1 MIANPLFLW
10 KICCIIGHISVREAC
25 FPRTETNSGPFRALT
40 GGFSMKKILVAA
52 LALVM
57 LMTACCAVAEDT
69 VKIGGLSPLTGA
81 VAVYGLA
88 VQAGVDYA
96 VDEINANGG
105 VLGKQIEFVWRDD
118 QGDPAYAVS
127 MFNQLVG
134 EDIVALVGA
143 VTTAPTIAV
152 FNEAAKTGIPAITAS
167 ASAYEV
173 TNAGNNVFR
182 ACFLD
187 PYQAGIAAQ
196 FCKDYL
202 GAETVAILYDNAN
215 DYTLG
220 LYEAFTAKAAE
231 IGLEVVAVE
240 VGVAGQADYS
250 AQIGKIADAE
260 PDVIYAAE
268 YAQELA
274 VMLPQMF
281 DAGLDETP
289 LVGPDGFSGVDSQ
302 VGEDVGLLANCYYTS
317 AFSLGASSDVAKAF
331 IEGFKAKNG
340 SDPTLF
346 NALGYDAMKIM
357 AQAIENAGSTEKEA
371 IVAALDATD
380 IEGATGHMTFDD
392 HNDPIKSVFVISFD
406 DEGKE
411 QLEDTIDPS

>member
-1 MIANPLFLW
+1 
-10 KICCIIGHISVREAC
+10 
-25 FPRTETNSGPFRALT
+25 
-40 GGFSMKKILVAA
+40 MKKFFVTL

-57 LMTACCAVAEDT
+57 LMTSVTAMADGAVK
-69 VKIGGLSPLTGA
+69 VGGLSPLTGA

-96 VDEINANGG
+96 VEENNAAGG
-105 VLGKQIEFVWRDD
+105 VLGQPIDFIWRDD

-127 MFNQLVG
+127 MYNQLVG
-134 EDIVALVGA
+134 EGIDALVGA

-152 FNEAAKTGIPAITAS
+152 FSEAAKTGMPSITAS

-173 TNAGNNVFR
+173 TNAGNNLFR

-196 FCKDYL
+196 FIKDNL
-202 GAETVAILYDNAN
+202 GCETVGIIYDNAN

-220 LYEAFTAKAAE
+220 LYEAFVAKAEE
-231 IGLEVVAVE
+231 IGLEVVATE

-250 AQIGKIADAE
+250 AQISKLSDAE
-260 PDVIYAAE
+260 PDAIYAAE

-274 VMLPQMF
+274 VMLPQIF

-289 LVGPDGFSGVDSQ
+289 LVGPDGFSGVDGQ
-302 VGEDVGLLANCYYTS
+302 VGSDVHLLANCYYTS
-317 AFSLGASSDVAKAF
+317 AFSLDSTDEVAKAF
-331 IEGFKAKNG
+331 IEGFTAKTG
-340 SDPTLF
+340 AAPTRF

-357 AQAIENAGSTEKEA
+357 AAAIEAAGSTDAAA

-380 IEGATGHMTFDD
+380 IDGATGHMTFDD
-392 HNDPIKSVFVISFD
+392 HNDPIKSVFVISFT

-411 QLEDTIDPS
+411 ALETVVNPQ

>member
-1 MIANPLFLW
+1 
-10 KICCIIGHISVREAC
+10 
-25 FPRTETNSGPFRALT
+25 
-40 GGFSMKKILVAA
+40 MKKYFVTL

-57 LMTACCAVAEDT
+57 LMTTCTAMAEDT
-69 VKIGGLSPLTGA
+69 VKVGGLSPLTGA

-96 VDEINANGG
+96 VEEINAAGG
-105 VLGKQIEFVWRDD
+105 VLGQQIEFIWRDD

-127 MFNQLVG
+127 MYNQLVG
-134 EDIVALVGA
+134 EGIDALVGA

-152 FNEAAKTGIPAITAS
+152 FSEAAKTGMPAITAS

-173 TNAGNNVFR
+173 TDAGNNLFR

-196 FCKDYL
+196 FIKDNL
-202 GAETVAILYDNAN
+202 GCESVGIIYDNAN

-220 LYEAFTAKAAE
+220 LYEAFVAKAEE
-231 IGLEVVAVE
+231 IGLEVVATE

-250 AQIGKIADAE
+250 AQISKLSDAE
-260 PDVIYAAE
+260 PDAIYAAE

-274 VMLPQMF
+274 VMLPQIF

-289 LVGPDGFSGVDSQ
+289 LVGPDGFSGVDGQ
-302 VGEDVGLLANCYYTS
+302 VGSDVHLLANCYYTS
-317 AFSLGASSDVAKAF
+317 AFSLDSTDEVAKTF
-331 IEGFKAKNG
+331 IEGFTAKTG
-340 SDPTLF
+340 AAPTLF

-357 AQAIENAGSTEKEA
+357 AAAIEAAGSTDAAA

-380 IEGATGHMTFDD
+380 IDGATGHMTFDD
-392 HNDPIKSVFVISFD
+392 HNDPIKSVFVISFT

-411 QLEDTIDPS
+411 ALETVVNPQ

>member
-1 MIANPLFLW
+1 
-10 KICCIIGHISVREAC
+10 
-25 FPRTETNSGPFRALT
+25 
-40 GGFSMKKILVAA
+40 MKKFFVTL

-57 LMTACCAVAEDT
+57 LMTSVTAMADGAVK
-69 VKIGGLSPLTGA
+69 VGGLSPLTGA

-88 VQAGVDYA
+88 VQAGVDHA
-96 VDEINANGG
+96 VEEINAAGG
-105 VLGKQIEFVWRDD
+105 VLGQPIDFIWRDD

-127 MFNQLVG
+127 MYNQLVG
-134 EDIVALVGA
+134 EGIDALVGA

-152 FNEAAKTGIPAITAS
+152 FSEAAKTGMPAITAS

-173 TNAGNNVFR
+173 TNAGNNLFR

-196 FCKDYL
+196 FIKDNL
-202 GAETVAILYDNAN
+202 GCETVGIIYDNAN

-220 LYEAFTAKAAE
+220 LYEAFVAKAEE
-231 IGLEVVAVE
+231 IGLEVVATE

-250 AQIGKIADAE
+250 AQISKLSDAE
-260 PDVIYAAE
+260 PDAIYAAE

-274 VMLPQMF
+274 VMLPQIF

-289 LVGPDGFSGVDSQ
+289 LVGPDGFSGVDGQ
-302 VGEDVGLLANCYYTS
+302 VGSDVHLLANCYYTS
-317 AFSLGASSDVAKAF
+317 AFSLDSTDEVAKAF
-331 IEGFKAKNG
+331 IEGFTAKTG
-340 SDPTLF
+340 AAPTLF

-357 AQAIENAGSTEKEA
+357 AAAIEAAGSTDAAA

-380 IEGATGHMTFDD
+380 IDGATGHMTFDD
-392 HNDPIKSVFVISFD
+392 HNDPIKSVFVISFT

-411 QLEDTIDPS
+411 ALETVVNPQ

>member
-1 MIANPLFLW
+1 MKRRKN
-10 KICCIIGHISVREAC
+10 EAERLKLGVT
-25 FPRTETNSGPFRALT
+25 F
-40 GGFSMKKILVAA
+40 MKKFLVAL

-57 LMTACCAVAEDT
+57 LMTTCTAMADDT
-69 VKIGGLSPLTGA
+69 VKVGGLTPLTGA

-96 VDEINANGG
+96 VEEINAAGG
-105 VLGKQIEFVWRDD
+105 VMGKQIEFIWRDD

-127 MFNQLVG
+127 MYNQLVG

-152 FNEAAKTGIPAITAS
+152 FSEVAKTGMPAITAS

-173 TNAGNNVFR
+173 TNAGNNLFR

-196 FCKDYL
+196 FIKENL
-202 GAETVAILYDNAN
+202 GAETVGIIYDNAN

-220 LYEAFTAKAAE
+220 LYEAFIAKAEE
-231 IGLEVVAVE
+231 IGLEVVATE

-250 AQIGKIADAE
+250 AQISKLSDAE
-260 PDVIYAAE
+260 PDAIYAAE

-274 VMLPQMF
+274 VMLPQIF

-317 AFSLGASSDVAKAF
+317 AFSLDSTDEVAKAF
-331 IEGFKAKNG
+331 IEGFTAKTG
-340 SDPTLF
+340 AAPTLF

-357 AQAIENAGSTEKEA
+357 AAAIDAAGSTDQEA
-371 IVAALDATD
+371 VVAALDATD
-380 IEGATGHMTFDD
+380 INGATGHMTFDD
-392 HNDPIKSVFVISFD
+392 HNDPIKSVFVISFT

-411 QLEDTIDPS
+411 TLETIVNPQ

>member
-1 MIANPLFLW
+1 MTANPLFLW

-25 FPRTETNSGPFRALT
+25 FPRTERKNRPFGAVT

-127 MFNQLVG
+127 MYNQLVG
-134 EDIVALVGA
+134 EGIDALVGA

-196 FCKDYL
+196 FCKDNL

-274 VMLPQMF
+274 IMLPQMF

-302 VGEDVGLLANCYYTS
+302 VGDDVGLLANCYYTS
-317 AFSLGASSDVAKAF
+317 AFSLDSTSDVAKAF
-331 IEGFKAKNG
+331 IEGFTAKTG
-340 SDPTLF
+340 AAPTLF

-392 HNDPIKSVFVISFD
+392 HLSLIHI
-406 DEGKE
+406 
-411 QLEDTIDPS
+411 

>member
-1 MIANPLFLW
+1 
-10 KICCIIGHISVREAC
+10 
-25 FPRTETNSGPFRALT
+25 
-40 GGFSMKKILVAA
+40 MKKFFVTL

-57 LMTACCAVAEDT
+57 LMTSVTAMADGAVK
-69 VKIGGLSPLTGA
+69 VGGLSPLTGA

-96 VDEINANGG
+96 VEEINAAGG
-105 VLGKQIEFVWRDD
+105 VLGQPIDFIWRDD

-127 MFNQLVG
+127 MYNQLVG
-134 EDIVALVGA
+134 EGINALVGA

-152 FNEAAKTGIPAITAS
+152 FSEAAKTGMPSITAS

-173 TNAGNNVFR
+173 TNAGNNLFR

-196 FCKDYL
+196 FIKDNL
-202 GAETVAILYDNAN
+202 GCETVGIIYDNAN

-220 LYEAFTAKAAE
+220 LYEAFVAKAEE
-231 IGLEVVAVE
+231 IGLEVVATE

-250 AQIGKIADAE
+250 AQISKLSDAE
-260 PDVIYAAE
+260 PDAIYAAE

-274 VMLPQMF
+274 VMLPQIF

-289 LVGPDGFSGVDSQ
+289 LVGPDGFSGVDGQ
-302 VGEDVGLLANCYYTS
+302 VGSDVHLLANCYYTS
-317 AFSLGASSDVAKAF
+317 AFSLDSTDEVAKAF
-331 IEGFKAKNG
+331 IEGFTAKTG
-340 SDPTLF
+340 AAPTLF

-357 AQAIENAGSTEKEA
+357 AAAIEAAGSTDAAA

-380 IEGATGHMTFDD
+380 IDGATGHMTFDD
-392 HNDPIKSVFVISFD
+392 HNDPIKSVFVISFT

-411 QLEDTIDPS
+411 ALETVVNPQ

>member
-1 MIANPLFLW
+1 
-10 KICCIIGHISVREAC
+10 
-25 FPRTETNSGPFRALT
+25 
-40 GGFSMKKILVAA
+40 MKKIFVAM

-57 LMTACCAVAEDT
+57 LMTACTAMAADT
-69 VKIGGLSPLTGA
+69 VKVGGLSPLTGA

-96 VDEINANGG
+96 VEEINAAGG
-105 VLGKQIEFVWRDD
+105 VMGKQIEFIWRDD

-127 MFNQLVG
+127 MYNQLVG

-152 FNEAAKTGIPAITAS
+152 FSEAAKTGMPSITAS

-173 TNAGNNVFR
+173 TNAGNNLFR

-196 FCKDYL
+196 FIKENL
-202 GAETVAILYDNAN
+202 GAETVGIIYDNAN

-220 LYEAFTAKAAE
+220 LYEAFIAKAEE
-231 IGLEVVAVE
+231 IGLEVVATE

-250 AQIGKIADAE
+250 AQISKLSDAE
-260 PDVIYAAE
+260 PDAIYAAE

-274 VMLPQMF
+274 VMLPQIF

-317 AFSLGASSDVAKAF
+317 AFSLDSTDEVAKAF
-331 IEGFKAKNG
+331 IDGFTAKTG
-340 SDPTLF
+340 AAPTLF

-357 AQAIENAGSTEKEA
+357 AAAIDAAGSTDKDA

-380 IEGATGHMTFDD
+380 IDGATGHMTFDD
-392 HNDPIKSVFVISFD
+392 HNDPIKSVFVISFT

-411 QLEDTIDPS
+411 ALETVVNPQ

>member
-1 MIANPLFLW
+1 
-10 KICCIIGHISVREAC
+10 
-25 FPRTETNSGPFRALT
+25 
-40 GGFSMKKILVAA
+40 MKKFFVTL

-57 LMTACCAVAEDT
+57 LMTSVTAMADGAVK
-69 VKIGGLSPLTGA
+69 VGGLSPLTGA

-96 VDEINANGG
+96 VEEINAAGG
-105 VLGKQIEFVWRDD
+105 VLGQPIDFIWRDD

-127 MFNQLVG
+127 MYNQLVG
-134 EDIVALVGA
+134 EGIDALVGA

-152 FNEAAKTGIPAITAS
+152 FSEAAKTGMPSITAS

-173 TNAGNNVFR
+173 TNAGNNLFR

-196 FCKDYL
+196 FIKDNL
-202 GAETVAILYDNAN
+202 GCETVGIIYDNAN

-220 LYEAFTAKAAE
+220 LYEAFVAKAEE
-231 IGLEVVAVE
+231 IGLEVVATE

-250 AQIGKIADAE
+250 AQISKLSDAE
-260 PDVIYAAE
+260 PDAIYAAE

-274 VMLPQMF
+274 VMLPQIF

-289 LVGPDGFSGVDSQ
+289 LVGPDGFSGVDGQ
-302 VGEDVGLLANCYYTS
+302 VGSDVHLLANCYYTS
-317 AFSLGASSDVAKAF
+317 AFSLDSTDEVAKAF
-331 IEGFKAKNG
+331 IEGFTAKTG
-340 SDPTLF
+340 AAPTLF

-357 AQAIENAGSTEKEA
+357 AAAIEAAGSTDAAA

-380 IEGATGHMTFDD
+380 IDGATGHMTFDD
-392 HNDPIKSVFVISFD
+392 HNDPIKSVFVISFT

-411 QLEDTIDPS
+411 ALETVVNPQ

>member
-1 MIANPLFLW
+1 
-10 KICCIIGHISVREAC
+10 
-25 FPRTETNSGPFRALT
+25 
-40 GGFSMKKILVAA
+40 MKKFFVTL

-57 LMTACCAVAEDT
+57 LMTSVTAMADGAVK
-69 VKIGGLSPLTGA
+69 VGGLSPLTGA

-96 VDEINANGG
+96 VEEINAAGG
-105 VLGKQIEFVWRDD
+105 VLGQPIDFIWRDD

-127 MFNQLVG
+127 MYNQLVG
-134 EDIVALVGA
+134 EGIDAMVGA

-152 FNEAAKTGIPAITAS
+152 FSEAAKTGMPSITAS

-173 TNAGNNVFR
+173 TNAGNNLFR

-196 FCKDYL
+196 FIKDNL
-202 GAETVAILYDNAN
+202 GCETVGIIYDNAN

-220 LYEAFTAKAAE
+220 LYEAFVAKAEE
-231 IGLEVVAVE
+231 IGLEVVATE

-250 AQIGKIADAE
+250 AQISKLSDAE
-260 PDVIYAAE
+260 PDAIYAAE

-274 VMLPQMF
+274 VMLPQIF

-289 LVGPDGFSGVDSQ
+289 LVGPDGFSGVDGQ
-302 VGEDVGLLANCYYTS
+302 VGSDVHLLANCYYTS
-317 AFSLGASSDVAKAF
+317 AFSLDSTDEVAKAF
-331 IEGFKAKNG
+331 IEGFTAKTG
-340 SDPTLF
+340 AAPTLF

-357 AQAIENAGSTEKEA
+357 AAAIEAAGSTDAAA

-380 IEGATGHMTFDD
+380 IDGATGHMTFDD
-392 HNDPIKSVFVISFD
+392 HNDPIKSVFVISFT

-411 QLEDTIDPS
+411 ALETVVNPQ

>member
-1 MIANPLFLW
+1 
-10 KICCIIGHISVREAC
+10 
-25 FPRTETNSGPFRALT
+25 
-40 GGFSMKKILVAA
+40 MKKFFVTL

-57 LMTACCAVAEDT
+57 LMTSVTAMADGAVK
-69 VKIGGLSPLTGA
+69 VGGLSPLTGA

-96 VDEINANGG
+96 VEEINAAGG
-105 VLGKQIEFVWRDD
+105 VLGQPIDFIWRDD

-127 MFNQLVG
+127 MYNQLVG
-134 EDIVALVGA
+134 EGIDALVGA

-152 FNEAAKTGIPAITAS
+152 FSEAAKTGMPSITAS

-173 TNAGNNVFR
+173 TNAGNNLFR

-196 FCKDYL
+196 FIKDNL
-202 GAETVAILYDNAN
+202 GCETVGIIYDNAN

-220 LYEAFTAKAAE
+220 LYEAFVAKAEE
-231 IGLEVVAVE
+231 IGLEVVATE

-250 AQIGKIADAE
+250 AQISKLSDAE
-260 PDVIYAAE
+260 PDAIYAAE

-274 VMLPQMF
+274 VMLPQIF

-289 LVGPDGFSGVDSQ
+289 LVGPDGFSGVDGQ
-302 VGEDVGLLANCYYTS
+302 VGSDVHLLANCYYTS
-317 AFSLGASSDVAKAF
+317 AFSLDSTDEVAKAF
-331 IEGFKAKNG
+331 IEGFTAKTG
-340 SDPTLF
+340 AAPTLF

-357 AQAIENAGSTEKEA
+357 AAAIEAAGSTDAAA

-380 IEGATGHMTFDD
+380 IDGATGHMTFDD
-392 HNDPIKSVFVISFD
+392 HNDPIKSVFVIGFN
-406 DEGKE
+406 
-411 QLEDTIDPS
+411 EDGTETLKTVVDPS

>member
-1 MIANPLFLW
+1 
-10 KICCIIGHISVREAC
+10 
-25 FPRTETNSGPFRALT
+25 
-40 GGFSMKKILVAA
+40 MKKFFVTL

-57 LMTACCAVAEDT
+57 LMTSVTAMADGAVK
-69 VKIGGLSPLTGA
+69 VGGLSPLTGA

-96 VDEINANGG
+96 VEEINAAGG
-105 VLGKQIEFVWRDD
+105 VLGQPIDFIWRDD

-127 MFNQLVG
+127 MYNQLVG
-134 EDIVALVGA
+134 EGIDALVGA

-152 FNEAAKTGIPAITAS
+152 FSEAAKTGMPAITAS

-173 TNAGNNVFR
+173 TNAGNNLFR

-196 FCKDYL
+196 FIKDNL
-202 GAETVAILYDNAN
+202 GCETVGIIYDNAN

-220 LYEAFTAKAAE
+220 LYEAFVAKAEE
-231 IGLEVVAVE
+231 IGLEVVATE

-250 AQIGKIADAE
+250 AQISKLSDAE
-260 PDVIYAAE
+260 PDAIYAAE

-274 VMLPQMF
+274 VMLPQIF

-289 LVGPDGFSGVDSQ
+289 LVGPDGFSGVDGQ
-302 VGEDVGLLANCYYTS
+302 VGSDVHLLANCYYTS
-317 AFSLGASSDVAKAF
+317 AFSLDSTDEVAKAF
-331 IEGFKAKNG
+331 IDGFTAKTG
-340 SDPTLF
+340 AAPTLF

-357 AQAIENAGSTEKEA
+357 AAAIEAAGSTDAAA

-380 IEGATGHMTFDD
+380 IDGATGHMTFDD
-392 HNDPIKSVFVISFD
+392 HNDPIKSVFVISFT

-411 QLEDTIDPS
+411 ALETVVNPQ

>member
-1 MIANPLFLW
+1 
-10 KICCIIGHISVREAC
+10 
-25 FPRTETNSGPFRALT
+25 
-40 GGFSMKKILVAA
+40 MKKFFVTL

-57 LMTACCAVAEDT
+57 LMTSVTAMADGAVK
-69 VKIGGLSPLTGA
+69 VGGLSPLTGA

-96 VDEINANGG
+96 VEEINAAGG
-105 VLGKQIEFVWRDD
+105 VLGQPIDFIWRDD

-127 MFNQLVG
+127 MYNQLVG
-134 EDIVALVGA
+134 EGIDALVGA

-152 FNEAAKTGIPAITAS
+152 FSEAAKTGMPSITAS

-173 TNAGNNVFR
+173 TNAGNNLFR

-196 FCKDYL
+196 FIKNNL
-202 GAETVAILYDNAN
+202 GCETVGIIYDNAN

-220 LYEAFTAKAAE
+220 LYEAFVAKAEE
-231 IGLEVVAVE
+231 IGLEVVATE

-250 AQIGKIADAE
+250 AQISKLSDAE
-260 PDVIYAAE
+260 PDAIYAAE

-274 VMLPQMF
+274 VMLPQIF

-289 LVGPDGFSGVDSQ
+289 LVGPDGFSGVDGQ
-302 VGEDVGLLANCYYTS
+302 VGSDVHLLANCYYTS
-317 AFSLGASSDVAKAF
+317 AFSLDSTDEVAKAF
-331 IEGFKAKNG
+331 IEGFTAKTG
-340 SDPTLF
+340 AAPTLF

-357 AQAIENAGSTEKEA
+357 AAAIEAAGSTDAAA

-380 IEGATGHMTFDD
+380 IDGATGHMTFDD
-392 HNDPIKSVFVISFD
+392 HNDPIKSVFVISFT

-411 QLEDTIDPS
+411 ALETVVNPQ

>member
-1 MIANPLFLW
+1 
-10 KICCIIGHISVREAC
+10 
-25 FPRTETNSGPFRALT
+25 
-40 GGFSMKKILVAA
+40 MKKFFVTL

-57 LMTACCAVAEDT
+57 LMTSVTAMADGAVK
-69 VKIGGLSPLTGA
+69 VGGLSPLTGA

-96 VDEINANGG
+96 VEEINAAGG
-105 VLGKQIEFVWRDD
+105 VLGQPIDFIWRDD

-127 MFNQLVG
+127 MYNQLVG
-134 EDIVALVGA
+134 EGIDALVGA

-152 FNEAAKTGIPAITAS
+152 FSEAAKTGMPAITAS

-173 TNAGNNVFR
+173 TNAGNNLFR

-196 FCKDYL
+196 FIKDNL
-202 GAETVAILYDNAN
+202 GCETVGIIYDNAN

-220 LYEAFTAKAAE
+220 LYVAFVAKAEE
-231 IGLEVVAVE
+231 IGLEVVATE

-250 AQIGKIADAE
+250 AQISKLSDAE
-260 PDVIYAAE
+260 PDAIYAAE

-274 VMLPQMF
+274 VMLPQIF

-289 LVGPDGFSGVDSQ
+289 LVGPDGFSGVDGQ
-302 VGEDVGLLANCYYTS
+302 VGSDVHLLANCYYTS
-317 AFSLGASSDVAKAF
+317 AFSLDSTDEVAKAF
-331 IEGFKAKNG
+331 IEGFTAKTG
-340 SDPTLF
+340 AAPTLF

-357 AQAIENAGSTEKEA
+357 AAAIEAAGSTDAAA

-380 IEGATGHMTFDD
+380 IDGATGHMTFDD
-392 HNDPIKSVFVISFD
+392 HNDPIKSVFVISFT

-411 QLEDTIDPS
+411 ALETVVNPQ

>member
-1 MIANPLFLW
+1 MILKHLFPYTN
-10 KICCIIGHISVREAC
+10 CCIIQVNSRFKLSFPMKRRKNEAERLKLGVT
-25 FPRTETNSGPFRALT
+25 F
-40 GGFSMKKILVAA
+40 MKKFLVAL

-57 LMTACCAVAEDT
+57 LMTTCTAMADDT
-69 VKIGGLSPLTGA
+69 VKVGGLSPLTGA

-96 VDEINANGG
+96 VEEINAAGG
-105 VLGKQIEFVWRDD
+105 VMGKQIEFIWRDD

-127 MFNQLVG
+127 MYNQLVG

-152 FNEAAKTGIPAITAS
+152 FSEAAKTGMPAITAS

-173 TNAGNNVFR
+173 TNAGNNLFR

-196 FCKDYL
+196 FIKENLD
-202 GAETVAILYDNAN
+202 AETVGIIYDNAN

-220 LYEAFTAKAAE
+220 LYEAFIAKAEE
-231 IGLEVVAVE
+231 IGLEVVATE

-250 AQIGKIADAE
+250 AQISKLSDAE
-260 PDVIYAAE
+260 PDAIYAAE

-274 VMLPQMF
+274 IMLPQMF

-317 AFSLGASSDVAKAF
+317 AFSLDSTDEVAKAF
-331 IEGFKAKNG
+331 IEGFTAKTG
-340 SDPTLF
+340 AAPTLF

-357 AQAIENAGSTEKEA
+357 AAAIDAAGSTDQEA
-371 IVAALDATD
+371 VVAALDATD
-380 IEGATGHMTFDD
+380 INGATGHMTFDD
-392 HNDPIKSVFVISFD
+392 HNDPIKSVFVISFT

-411 QLEDTIDPS
+411 TLETVVNPQ

>member
-1 MIANPLFLW
+1 
-10 KICCIIGHISVREAC
+10 
-25 FPRTETNSGPFRALT
+25 
-40 GGFSMKKILVAA
+40 MKKFFVTL

-57 LMTACCAVAEDT
+57 LMTSVTAMADGAVK
-69 VKIGGLSPLTGA
+69 VGGLSPLTGA

-96 VDEINANGG
+96 VEEINAAGG
-105 VLGKQIEFVWRDD
+105 VLGQPIDFIWRDD

-127 MFNQLVG
+127 MYNQLVG
-134 EDIVALVGA
+134 EGINALVGA

-152 FNEAAKTGIPAITAS
+152 FSEAAKTGMPAITAS

-173 TNAGNNVFR
+173 TNAGNNLFR

-196 FCKDYL
+196 FIKDNL
-202 GAETVAILYDNAN
+202 GCETVGIIYDNAN

-220 LYEAFTAKAAE
+220 LYEAFVAKAEE
-231 IGLEVVAVE
+231 IGLEVVATE

-250 AQIGKIADAE
+250 AQISKLSDAE
-260 PDVIYAAE
+260 PDAIYAAE

-274 VMLPQMF
+274 VMLPQIF

-289 LVGPDGFSGVDSQ
+289 LVGPDGFSGVDGQ
-302 VGEDVGLLANCYYTS
+302 VGSDVHLLANCYYTS
-317 AFSLGASSDVAKAF
+317 AFSLDSTDEVAKAF
-331 IEGFKAKNG
+331 IEGFTAKTG
-340 SDPTLF
+340 AAPTLF

-357 AQAIENAGSTEKEA
+357 AAAIEAAGSTDAAA

-380 IEGATGHMTFDD
+380 IDGATGHMTFDD
-392 HNDPIKSVFVISFD
+392 HNDPIKSVFVISFT

-411 QLEDTIDPS
+411 ALETVVNPQ

>member
-1 MIANPLFLW
+1 
-10 KICCIIGHISVREAC
+10 
-25 FPRTETNSGPFRALT
+25 
-40 GGFSMKKILVAA
+40 MKKFFVTL

-57 LMTACCAVAEDT
+57 LMTSVTAMADGAVK
-69 VKIGGLSPLTGA
+69 VGGLSPLTGA

-96 VDEINANGG
+96 VEEINAAGG
-105 VLGKQIEFVWRDD
+105 VLGQPIDFIWRDD

-127 MFNQLVG
+127 MYNQLVG
-134 EDIVALVGA
+134 EGIDALVGA

-152 FNEAAKTGIPAITAS
+152 FSEAAKTGMPAITAS

-173 TNAGNNVFR
+173 TNAGNNLFR

-196 FCKDYL
+196 FIKDNL
-202 GAETVAILYDNAN
+202 GCETVGIIYDNAN

-220 LYEAFTAKAAE
+220 LYEAFVAKAEE
-231 IGLEVVAVE
+231 IGLEVVATE

-250 AQIGKIADAE
+250 AQISKLSDAE
-260 PDVIYAAE
+260 PDAIYAAE

-274 VMLPQMF
+274 VMLPQIF

-289 LVGPDGFSGVDSQ
+289 LVGPDGFSGVDGQ
-302 VGEDVGLLANCYYTS
+302 VGSDVHLLANCYYTS
-317 AFSLGASSDVAKAF
+317 AFSLDSTDEVAKAF
-331 IEGFKAKNG
+331 IEGFTAKTG
-340 SDPTLF
+340 AAPTLF

-357 AQAIENAGSTEKEA
+357 AAAIEAAGSTDAAA

-380 IEGATGHMTFDD
+380 IDGATGHMTFDD
-392 HNDPIKSVFVISFD
+392 HNDPIKSVFVISFT

-411 QLEDTIDPS
+411 ALETVVNPQ